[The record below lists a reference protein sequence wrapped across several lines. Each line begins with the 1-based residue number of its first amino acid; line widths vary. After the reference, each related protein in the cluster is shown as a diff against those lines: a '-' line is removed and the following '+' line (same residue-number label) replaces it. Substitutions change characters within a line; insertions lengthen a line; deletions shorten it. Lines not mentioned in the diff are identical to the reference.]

1 MVAGYE
7 ILVLSYLRKAL
18 EKSVKG
24 QMMSDVPYGVL
35 ISGGLD
41 SSLIAAIASKYGK
54 SAWSL
59 VAKKKPGGLG
69 CTLSQLV

>member
-1 MVAGYE
+1 
-7 ILVLSYLRKAL
+7 
-18 EKSVKG
+18 
-24 QMMSDVPYGVL
+24 MMSDVPYGVL